1 MEKSS
6 AFQIVF
12 LNLRKLSVR
21 NLWLLIKK
29 ALAHPLFA
37 VLTFWATLKTYK
49 IAEKNYPRT
58 HGTNG
63 KGNAFR
69 HALWNCLILMYCCK
83 ISSPQKSLQWTKEI
97 TDLHEEL
104 FPNEPLLK
112 KMDLHNN
119 QVGRD
124 YFMKILPTIHRQFFE
139 TQFFVA
145 PLREM
150 TENILLLTS
159 LEQEPGNRLVKV
171 E

>member
-1 MEKSS
+1 M
-6 AFQIVF
+6 
-12 LNLRKLSVR
+12 
-21 NLWLLIKK
+21 KK

-63 KGNAFR
+63 EGNAFR

-112 KMDLHNN
+112 RMDLQNN

-139 TQFFVA
+139 TQFFVP
-145 PLREM
+145 PLKEM
-150 TENILLLTS
+150 TENIILLTS
-159 LEQEPGNRLVKV
+159 LEQELGNELVQI